1 MLLLTLLA
9 CDPETEAT
17 RYLEGQGL
25 AEIEL
30 EHVSPEGEPHA
41 WEFRAQRAEER
52 CYGTVKVQR
61 SSVSHEMGCIPPAGP
76 QELVLPE
83 IISDGTLGLARAC
96 DQGTAAACSD
106 LGTAYTL
113 GDLGLPHDPV
123 RGTKLFED
131 ACDSGNSLACANLAR
146 HLLDGVGSPKDPR
159 RALELGL
166 DSCTQ
171 GAVPGCDLSGVM
183 LVLGATGVEPD
194 PGRAVPL
201 LEKGCAGGFGHSCLN
216 LATLYD
222 KGTGVSPDMAKGRHY
237 LELGCQHDS
246 RQACLLAAK
255 AQEQGIGGARDPAAA
270 LDSHKRACTLG
281 EKMSCVKVQ
290 EAAP

>member
-25 AEIEL
+25 GQVEL
-30 EHVSPEGEPHA
+30 EHVSPDGEEDV
-41 WEFRAQRAEER
+41 WEFQAQRAQER
-52 CYGTVKVQR
+52 CYGTVRVKR

-83 IISDGTLGLARAC
+83 NVNDATLGLARAC
-96 DQGTAAACSD
+96 DQGTVAACSD

-113 GDLGLPHDPV
+113 GDLGLAHDPV
-123 RGTKLFED
+123 RGTRLFEQ
-131 ACDSGNSLACANLAR
+131 ACEGGNALACANLAR
-146 HLLDGVGSPKDPR
+146 HLLDGVGAPKDAP

-166 DSCTQ
+166 DACTQ

-183 LVLGATGVEPD
+183 LVLGATGVEAD
-194 PGRAVPL
+194 PSRAVPL

-222 KGTGVSPDMAKGRHY
+222 KGTGVKPSAVKGREY
-237 LELGCQHDS
+237 LERGCASKS
-246 RQACLLAAK
+246 RRSCVLAAK
-255 AQEQGIGGARDPAAA
+255 AQEEGIGGPKDLSAARE
-270 LDSHKRACTLG
+270 SHQRACALG
-281 EKMSCVKVQ
+281 EKMSCLKAQ
-290 EAAP
+290 EGQ